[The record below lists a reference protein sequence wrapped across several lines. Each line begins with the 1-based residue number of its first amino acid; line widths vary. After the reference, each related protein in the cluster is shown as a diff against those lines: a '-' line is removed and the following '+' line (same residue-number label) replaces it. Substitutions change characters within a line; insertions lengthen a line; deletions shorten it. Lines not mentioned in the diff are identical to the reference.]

1 MFELTSVSA
10 DREDVSLF
18 TFGLVSVCV
27 ISCISCFFFFSDG
40 RFAVTKDHVR
50 FERKS
55 WFFFLKMWFPLSLDL
70 LSHNQ
75 FFLTPVILI
84 LRFVPQLKWK
94 PRPHLSVFVCKRLSF
109 SSRLAYRPQVSG
121 ENGHRKRIFF
131 QKRSPR
137 WRFLQT
143 LASRLRVDG
152 RKRRF
157 STTIMSYITF
167 ACSRL
172 RDSRVCEHA
181 KKTYKL

>member
-1 MFELTSVSA
+1 
-10 DREDVSLF
+10 
-18 TFGLVSVCV
+18 
-27 ISCISCFFFFSDG
+27 
-40 RFAVTKDHVR
+40 
-50 FERKS
+50 
-55 WFFFLKMWFPLSLDL
+55 MWFPLSLDL

-94 PRPHLSVFVCKRLSF
+94 PRPHLSVFVCKRISF
-109 SSRLAYRPQVSG
+109 SSSLAYRPHVSG

-143 LASRLRVDG
+143 MASRLRVDG

-157 STTIMSYITF
+157 STTTMSYITF

-181 KKTYKL
+181 KKPTNCSLSTWSLLYCVILKRFNFKAECGLACEYSSSYRSKLFRRFAKRPRTQLEMKRG

>member
-10 DREDVSLF
+10 DQCVSLII
-18 TFGLVSVCV
+18 FGLVIVCV
-27 ISCISCFFFFSDG
+27 ISCISCLVLSDG

-94 PRPHLSVFVCKRLSF
+94 PRPHLSVFVCKRISF

-157 STTIMSYITF
+157 STTTMSYITF